1 LTGLTVNG
9 GRLTARYTVGGHDA
23 VGWGHFTITCWRP
36 TAAGATPTGV
46 GNWSFQ
52 VLPRTPGVLAVTAS
66 PPAGP
71 PGTVV
76 TITADIRGG
85 CEPASVSFQDHR
97 RWSVSAAAK
106 HATIVTRSDRQLV
119 ARYTVSNKD
128 PVGPHM
134 FMVACGSGTAGYRV
148 GSASFQ
154 VRAVA
159 GRTPSHGP
167 NNNASNGGPQVNYG
181 NDGSIQLPDRVDT
194 GLGGTADG
202 THHSGLDPLWL
213 LPLAGLL
220 LIAAALGLRLRQA
233 SRRQP

>member
-1 LTGLTVNG
+1 M
-9 GRLTARYTVGGHDA
+9 
-23 VGWGHFTITCWRP
+23 
-36 TAAGATPTGV
+36 TPAGV

-76 TITADIRGG
+76 TVTADPRGR
-85 CEPASVSFQDHR
+85 CDPASVSFQDHKGLG
-97 RWSVSAAAK
+97 VNAAAK

-128 PVGPHM
+128 QVGPHL

-154 VRAVA
+154 VRP
-159 GRTPSHGP
+159 PSSPKPPRSP
-167 NNNASNGGPQVNYG
+167 NPPRGSNQVNYG
-181 NDGSIQLPDRVDT
+181 NGGTVQLPSEIDT
-194 GLGGTADG
+194 GQGGTADG
-202 THHSGLDPLWL
+202 IHHRVMDPVWL
-213 LPLAGLL
+213 LPLAGLV
-220 LIAAALGLRLRQA
+220 LIAVAVGLRLRQT
-233 SRRQP
+233 SRRRP